1 MIHKIFSESSIKM
14 PSSVL
19 LYQIV
24 VIVPLV
30 YIVIV
35 MSMVK
40 NIDMKENENNV
51 KDHVVRSEKGEEVN
65 EIVESLDNNVADQEL
80 EIIFVRSRSKLNER
94 QRANYDDE

>member
-1 MIHKIFSESSIKM
+1 M

-19 LYQIV
+19 LYKIV
-24 VIVPLV
+24 VLVPLV

-51 KDHVVRSEKGEEVN
+51 KDHVVKSEQGGEVN

>member
-1 MIHKIFSESSIKM
+1 M

-19 LYQIV
+19 LSKLV
-24 VIVPLV
+24 VLVPLV

-40 NIDMKENENNV
+40 NIDVKENENNV
-51 KDHVVRSEKGEEVN
+51 KDHVVKSEQGGEVN

-94 QRANYDDE
+94 QRANHD

>member
-1 MIHKIFSESSIKM
+1 M

-19 LYQIV
+19 LYKIV
-24 VIVPLV
+24 VLVPLV

-51 KDHVVRSEKGEEVN
+51 KDHVVKSEQGEEVN